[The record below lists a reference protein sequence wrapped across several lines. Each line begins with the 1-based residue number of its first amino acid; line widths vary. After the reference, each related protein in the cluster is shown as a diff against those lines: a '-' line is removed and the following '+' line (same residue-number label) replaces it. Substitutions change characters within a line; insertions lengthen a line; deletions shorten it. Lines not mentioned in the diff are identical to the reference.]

1 METTLKFN
9 QFQKLLTG
17 AIERVGEAPASPA
30 PVAPDTLPPL
40 VLAYIG
46 DAWFSLYVRTQL
58 LSYERRQVR
67 VLHTLD
73 ATVIS
78 ATMQAYALR
87 LLEPILKSEELEIVR
102 RGRNAKSRTPKSASV
117 QDYHSSTGFESLL
130 GYLFLKQEQERL
142 EELAAAAFSVIAQ
155 EITAKM
161 QQGGKK

>member
-1 METTLKFN
+1 VETTLKFN
-9 QFQKLLTG
+9 QFQRLLTG
-17 AIERVGEAPASPA
+17 AIARVGEASSSTLPL
-30 PVAPDTLPPL
+30 APDQVPSL

-58 LSYERRQVR
+58 LGYESRQVR

-78 ATMQAYALR
+78 ATMQAHALR
-87 LLEPILKSEELEIVR
+87 LMETMLKPEELEIVR

-130 GYLFLKQEQERL
+130 GYLFLEQEQERL
-142 EELAAAAFSVIAQ
+142 EELSAAAFAIITQ
-155 EITAKM
+155 EIAAKI
-161 QQGGKK
+161 QRGGKK